1 MRAILSVSN
10 KQGLIEFAR
19 GLRDLGVELYSTG
32 GTKRALT
39 EASIEVHSITD
50 LTGFPEILDGRVK
63 TLHPNVHGGLL
74 ARRDHPS
81 DLDEIGRLGIAPIDL
96 VCVNLYPFTETIAKP
111 SVTLADALEQID
123 IGGPTMIR
131 AAAKNHPSVIV
142 VCDPADYDGIL
153 EGLRSGGIDADR
165 RRQLAAKAFQHTASY
180 DTVIAEYLRG
190 DSVAFPQQLT
200 VALEK
205 VRDLR
210 YGENPHQKAAFYR
223 EISPVM
229 SGLRISNARQVHGAD
244 LSFNNILDA
253 DAALGAV
260 ADFMAPTVAIIKHN
274 NPCGLAT
281 RPTLA
286 EAYQRAFEGDMVS
299 AYGGIV
305 ALNRAVD
312 GETAA
317 LIAETFYEVV
327 IAPSFQPEALAILT
341 KKRNLRLLEIGD
353 WLANQ
358 PPRHAAEGDE
368 WQRLVAEAHEPSRP
382 PAGHLPLEYDLRR
395 VSGGLLV
402 QTRDAAP
409 VDPLQLTVAS
419 ARRPTPEELTDLLFA
434 WRVCRH
440 VKSNAIVLAKNLM
453 MIGMGAGQPNRV
465 TSVGLALER
474 AGDRAPGSVLASDAF
489 FPFPDGVER
498 AAKGGVT
505 AIIQPGGS
513 IRDDEVIK
521 TVNHHGMAMV
531 FTGMRHFRH

>member
-10 KQGLIEFAR
+10 KRGIVEFAS
-19 GLRDLGVELYSTG
+19 GLRELGFDLYSTG
-32 GTKRALT
+32 GTKRTLT
-39 EASIEVHSITD
+39 EAGIAVQSISEV
-50 LTGFPEILDGRVK
+50 TGFPEILEGRVK
-63 TLHPNVHGGLL
+63 TLHPRVHGGLL
-74 ARRDHPS
+74 ARRNVPG
-81 DLDEIGRLGIAPIDL
+81 DLEEIARHGIDPIDL
-96 VCVNLYPFTETIAKP
+96 ICVNLYPFAETVARP
-111 SVTLADALEQID
+111 DVALADALEQID
-123 IGGPTMIR
+123 IGGPTMLR
-131 AAAKNHPSVIV
+131 AAAKNYPSVIV
-142 VCDPADYDGIL
+142 VCDPDDYASVLD
-153 EGLRSGGIDADR
+153 GLRAGGIDAER

-190 DSVAFPQQLT
+190 EADPFPQQLT

-223 EISPVM
+223 ELSPVM

-253 DAALGAV
+253 DAALNAV
-260 ADFMAPTVAIIKHN
+260 ADFLAPTVAIIKHN

-305 ALNRAVD
+305 ALNRPVD
-312 GETAA
+312 AETAN
-317 LIAETFYEVV
+317 LIAETFYEVI
-327 IAPSFQPEALAILT
+327 IAPSFEKEALAVLT

-353 WLANQ
+353 WLVNQ
-358 PPRHAAEGDE
+358 PPRPTSADDD
-368 WQRLVAEAHEPSRP
+368 WQRLVAEANEPSRP
-382 PAGHLPLEYDLRR
+382 PSGHLPVEYDLRR

-402 QTRDAAP
+402 QTRDTAP
-409 VDPLQLTVAS
+409 VDPLRLTVAS
-419 ARRPTPEELTDLLFA
+419 ARRPTLEELTDLLFA

-440 VKSNAIVLAKNLM
+440 VKSNAIVLAKDLM
-453 MIGMGAGQPNRV
+453 MLGMGAGQPNRV
-465 TSVGLALER
+465 TSVALALER

-513 IRDDEVIK
+513 IRDAEVIK
-521 TVNHHGMAMV
+521 TANEHGMAMV

>member
-10 KQGLIEFAR
+10 KHGVIEFAR
-19 GLRDLGVELYSTG
+19 GLHQLGVELYSTG
-32 GTKRALT
+32 GTKRVIS
-39 EASIEVHSITD
+39 EAGIAVHSISD

-63 TLHPNVHGGLL
+63 TLHPHIHGGLL
-74 ARRDHPS
+74 ARRQNAN
-81 DLDEIGRLGIAPIDL
+81 DLEEIARHGIAPIDL
-96 VCVNLYPFTETIAKP
+96 VCVNLYPFAETVAAP
-111 SVTLADALEQID
+111 SVTLSDALEQID
-123 IGGPTMIR
+123 IGGPTLLR
-131 AAAKNHPSVIV
+131 AAAKNHPDVVV
-142 VCDPADYDGIL
+142 VCDPADYERVLDQ
-153 EGLRSGGIDADR
+153 LRAGGVGAAM
-165 RRQLAAKAFQHTASY
+165 RRQLAAKAFQHTAAY
-180 DTVIAEYLRG
+180 DTIIAEYLRG
-190 DSVAFPQQLT
+190 DRDLFPAQLT
-200 VALEK
+200 LALEK

-210 YGENPHQKAAFYR
+210 YGENPHQQAAFYR
-223 EISPVM
+223 EVSPVM
-229 SGLRISNARQVHGAD
+229 SGLRITNARQLHGAE

-260 ADFMAPTVAIIKHN
+260 ADFVAPTVAIVKHN

-281 RPTLA
+281 RPSLA

-305 ALNRAVD
+305 ALNRPVD
-312 GETAA
+312 AETARR
-317 LIAETFYEVV
+317 IAETFYEVI
-327 IAPSFQPEALAILT
+327 IAPSFDDDALAILT
-341 KKRNLRLLEIGD
+341 KKRNLRLLAVGD

-358 PPRHAAEGDE
+358 PPRRAIDGDDWE
-368 WQRLVAEAHEPSRP
+368 RLVAEAHERSQP
-382 PAGHLPLEYDLRR
+382 PVGHLPVEYDLRR

-409 VDPLQLTVAS
+409 VDPLHLTVVS
-419 ARRPTPEELTDLLFA
+419 ARRPTLEELTDLLFA
-434 WRVCRH
+434 WRACRH
-440 VKSNAIVLAKNLM
+440 IKSNAIVLAKDLM

-521 TVNHHGMAMV
+521 TVNHYGMAMV

>member
-10 KQGLIEFAR
+10 KRGIVEFAS
-19 GLRDLGVELYSTG
+19 GLRELGFDLYSTG
-32 GTKRALT
+32 GTKRTLT
-39 EASIEVHSITD
+39 EAGIAVQSISEV
-50 LTGFPEILDGRVK
+50 TGFPEILEGRVK
-63 TLHPNVHGGLL
+63 TLHPRVHGGLL
-74 ARRDHPS
+74 ARRNVPG
-81 DLDEIGRLGIAPIDL
+81 DLEEIARHGIDPIDL
-96 VCVNLYPFTETIAKP
+96 VCVNLYPFAETVARP
-111 SVTLADALEQID
+111 DVALADALEQID
-123 IGGPTMIR
+123 IGGPTMLR
-131 AAAKNHPSVIV
+131 AAAKNYPSVIV
-142 VCDPADYDGIL
+142 VCDPDDYASVLD
-153 EGLRSGGIDADR
+153 GLRAGGIDAER

-190 DSVAFPQQLT
+190 EADPFPQQLT

-223 EISPVM
+223 ELSPVM

-253 DAALGAV
+253 DAALNAV
-260 ADFMAPTVAIIKHN
+260 ADFLAPTVAIIKHN

-305 ALNRAVD
+305 ALNRPVD
-312 GETAA
+312 AETAN
-317 LIAETFYEVV
+317 LIAETFYEVI
-327 IAPSFQPEALAILT
+327 IAPSFEKEALAVLT

-353 WLANQ
+353 WLVNQ
-358 PPRHAAEGDE
+358 PPRPTSADDD
-368 WQRLVAEAHEPSRP
+368 WQRLVAEANEPSRP
-382 PAGHLPLEYDLRR
+382 PSGHLPVEYDLRR

-402 QTRDAAP
+402 QTRDTAP
-409 VDPLQLTVAS
+409 VDPLRLTVAS
-419 ARRPTPEELTDLLFA
+419 ARRPTLEELTDLLFA

-440 VKSNAIVLAKNLM
+440 VKSNAIVLAKDLM
-453 MIGMGAGQPNRV
+453 MLGMGAGQPNRV
-465 TSVGLALER
+465 TSVALALER

-513 IRDDEVIK
+513 IRDAEVIK
-521 TVNHHGMAMV
+521 TANEHGMAMV